1 MIPFRKQKNFGVIKM
16 TTIVIADDH
25 ELVRESVVS
34 LLREVPS
41 FNIVGQCS
49 NGRQVVKLVDSFHP
63 NVAIV
68 DISMPELNGIDAA
81 RQIRKI
87 SPSTRVIALSIYTD
101 EAYIRDMIN
110 AGVCGFV
117 VKSGAAHDLVEAIQ
131 MGSKGKVYFSGE
143 ITDTAE
149 GIQNNTD
156 KRKKGSSQTERPLTQ
171 REREVL
177 QLIGEGYSSVEIASK
192 LNISETTVKTHR
204 NNLMDKLNVRSVA
217 GLTRQAIRLKL
228 VHVE

>member
-1 MIPFRKQKNFGVIKM
+1 M

-25 ELVRESVVS
+25 ELVRESIVS

-49 NGRQVVKLVDSFHP
+49 NGRHAVKMVDRFRP
-63 NVAIV
+63 DVAIV

-81 RQIRKI
+81 RQMNKI
-87 SPSTRVIALSIYTD
+87 SPSTRIIALSIYTD

-110 AGVCGFV
+110 AGVCGYIA
-117 VKSGAAHDLVEAIQ
+117 KSGAAQDLVEAIHL
-131 MGSKGKVYFSGE
+131 GSKGKVYFGE
-143 ITDTAE
+143 EIADTAE
-149 GIQNNTD
+149 GILNNKG
-156 KRKKGSSQTERPLTQ
+156 KRKSNSSQTECSLTQ

-177 QLIGEGYSSVEIASK
+177 QLIGEGFSSVEIASK
-192 LNISETTVKTHR
+192 LKIRETTVKTHR
-204 NNLMDKLNVRSVA
+204 NNLMDKLCVRSVA

>member
-1 MIPFRKQKNFGVIKM
+1 M

-49 NGRQVVKLVDSFHP
+49 NGRQAVKMVDHFHP

-68 DISMPELNGIDAA
+68 DVSMPELNGIDAA

-87 SPSTRVIALSIYTD
+87 SPSTRIIALSIYTD

-110 AGVCGFV
+110 AGICGYV
-117 VKSGAAHDLVEAIQ
+117 VKSGAAQDLIDAIR
-131 MGSKGKVYFSGE
+131 MGSRGKVYFSEE

-149 GIQNNTD
+149 GIQNNNG
-156 KRKKGSSQTERPLTQ
+156 KRKNSSSQTEPALTA

-192 LNISETTVKTHR
+192 LKIRETTVKTHR

-228 VHVE
+228 IHVE

>member
-1 MIPFRKQKNFGVIKM
+1 MLKFFEVIKM

-25 ELVRESVVS
+25 ELVRESVAS

-41 FNIVGQCS
+41 FNVVGQCS
-49 NGRQVVKLVDSFHP
+49 NGRQAVEMVARFRP
-63 NVAIV
+63 NVAIIDV
-68 DISMPELNGIDAA
+68 SMPELNGIDTA
-81 RQIRKI
+81 RQIHKI
-87 SPSTRVIALSIYTD
+87 SPSTRIIALSMYTD
-101 EAYIRDMIN
+101 EVYIRDMIN
-110 AGVCGFV
+110 AGVCGYV
-117 VKSGAAHDLVEAIQ
+117 VKSGAAQDLVEAIRT
-131 MGSKGKVYFSGE
+131 GSRGKVYFSEE

-149 GIQNNTD
+149 GIQNNKG
-156 KRKKGSSQTERPLTQ
+156 KRKNSSSQIECSLTQ

-192 LNISETTVKTHR
+192 LKIRETTIKTHR

-228 VHVE
+228 VYVE

>member
-1 MIPFRKQKNFGVIKM
+1 M

-25 ELVRESVVS
+25 ELLRESIAS

-41 FNIVGQCS
+41 FDIVGQCS
-49 NGRQVVKLVDSFHP
+49 DGRQLVNMVERFRP
-63 NVAIV
+63 NVVVV
-68 DISMPELNGIDAA
+68 DVSMPELNGIDAA

-87 SPSTRVIALSIYTD
+87 SPSTRIIALSIYVD

-110 AGVCGFV
+110 VGVSGYV
-117 VKSGAAHDLVEAIQ
+117 IKSGAAKDLVEAIRA
-131 MGSKGKVYFSGE
+131 GSKGKIYFSEE
-143 ITDTAE
+143 IADTAR
-149 GIQNNTD
+149 GIQNKNG
-156 KRKKGSSQTERPLTQ
+156 KHKNGSSLSERPLTP

-177 QLIGEGYSSVEIASK
+177 QLIGEGYSSAEIASK

-204 NNLMDKLNVRSVA
+204 NNLMDKLNVRDVA
-217 GLTRQAIRLKL
+217 GLTRQAISLKL

>member
-1 MIPFRKQKNFGVIKM
+1 M

-25 ELVRESVVS
+25 ELVRESIVA
-34 LLREVPS
+34 LLREIPG

-49 NGRQVVKLVDSFHP
+49 NGRQAVKMVDRFRP
-63 NVAIV
+63 DVAILDV
-68 DISMPELNGIDAA
+68 SMPELNGIDTA

-87 SPSTRVIALSIYTD
+87 SPSTRIIALSAYTN

-110 AGVCGFV
+110 AGVCGYI
-117 VKSGAAHDLVEAIQ
+117 VKSGAAQDLVKAIR
-131 MGSKGKVYFSGE
+131 MGSRGKIYFSEE
-143 ITDTAE
+143 ITDTAQ
-149 GIQNNTD
+149 GIQNNNG
-156 KRKKGSSQTERPLTQ
+156 KRKHNSSQIECPLTQ

-177 QLIGEGYSSVEIASK
+177 QLIGEGYTSVEIASK
-192 LNISETTVKTHR
+192 LKICETTVKTHR